1 MYRQILHDSFEEAR
15 GHVGTRTRHSWIGVS
30 RHRAPPTGMTV
41 AEAPAQDAD
50 LVVLQLRDHPAHDF
64 WAGGRHIPMSATQKG
79 TVGLLNLR
87 TDSRAVF
94 TEELD
99 SLHLHLPREA
109 LDDLASDLGTAP
121 VAGLSI
127 EGGWTGW
134 THSDE
139 VFRQLAPLLVAA
151 TEAPRN
157 ATQAFLDH
165 VVLAA
170 AIHVAERY
178 GRMRRSV
185 LRRGALAPWQLRRA
199 QEMLAADLSGQTSLH
214 DIAEACGLST
224 SYFSRA
230 FKTSTGLTP
239 HSWLQARR
247 IDRALALLLDNR
259 LSLAEVGLRSG
270 FSDQSHFTRVFK
282 SVTGETPGASRRA
295 ISTGDRLIAWEIDQ
309 FGGVPDIL
317 QKP

>member
-1 MYRQILHDSFEEAR
+1 
-15 GHVGTRTRHSWIGVS
+15 
-30 RHRAPPTGMTV
+30 MTV

-64 WAGGRHIPMSATQKG
+64 WAGGRHIPMAATQKG

-185 LRRGALAPWQLRRA
+185 LRRGALAPWQLRPPCIDA
-199 QEMLAADLSGQTSLH
+199 KATLARFSINEVIPSCRQPKMATSGHLIHQ
-214 DIAEACGLST
+214 
-224 SYFSRA
+224 
-230 FKTSTGLTP
+230 
-239 HSWLQARR
+239 RR
-247 IDRALALLLDNR
+247 
-259 LSLAEVGLRSG
+259 
-270 FSDQSHFTRVFK
+270 FTK
-282 SVTGETPGASRRA
+282 
-295 ISTGDRLIAWEIDQ
+295 
-309 FGGVPDIL
+309 
-317 QKP
+317 